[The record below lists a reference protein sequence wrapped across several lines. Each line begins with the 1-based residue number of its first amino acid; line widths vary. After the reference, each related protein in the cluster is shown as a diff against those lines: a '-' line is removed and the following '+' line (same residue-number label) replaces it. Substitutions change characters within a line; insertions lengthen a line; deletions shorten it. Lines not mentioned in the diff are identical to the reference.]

1 MLDGE
6 AVIQPVHLEAA
17 VALWDYAEA
26 SILQIFGQ
34 HTGDPIADR
43 ILEALHAEGE
53 LSDADLSGLFRR
65 NAPAARLARAKR
77 LLQEANL
84 IHGETVPT
92 EGRPKVMWRPG
103 PKSTQETK

>member
-1 MLDGE
+1 M
-6 AVIQPVHLEAA
+6 HLEAA
-17 VALWDYAEA
+17 AALWDYAEA

-34 HTGDPIADR
+34 RTGDPIADR

-65 NAPAARLARAKR
+65 NLPAARLASAKR

-92 EGRPKVMWRPG
+92 EGRPKMIWRPG
-103 PKSTQETK
+103 PTPTTDTK